1 MKKNGFTLIEVMAV
15 ISIIV
20 LFFTSINFSISY
32 LYKLQEPSL
41 DEFSDTIIKCI
52 NDARFYCI
60 NNEARGQIQQI
71 EENDVI
77 RFRTT
82 KEELMIINVPKS
94 IKIYSTDTNN
104 FKQGITIDKY
114 GSITPVK
121 DIVIK
126 SENKE
131 RRIKVNFYSRG
142 IYEK

>member
-60 NNEARGQIQQI
+60 NNEARGEIQQI

>member
-41 DEFSDTIIKCI
+41 DEFSDSIIKCI

-60 NNEARGQIQQI
+60 NNEARGEIQQI
-71 EENDVI
+71 EEDNVI
-77 RFRTT
+77 RFKTT
-82 KEELMIINVPKS
+82 KEELIRINVPKD

-126 SENKE
+126 SKNEE

>member
-60 NNEARGQIQQI
+60 NNEARGEIQQI
-71 EENDVI
+71 EENNVI
-77 RFRTT
+77 RFRTAN
-82 KEELMIINVPKS
+82 EELMRINVPKN

-104 FKQGITIDKY
+104 FKKGITIDKY

-121 DIVIK
+121 DIIIK